1 MPFYISIFVIIFFF
15 SALEVFGLKSN
26 QRKVI
31 FLLISLFLFILS
43 FIRWETG
50 TDWAAYIDFFY
61 HLPPFGV
68 ETNFEPLY
76 ACLNYIGDFMFGSY
90 TGVLLLCGI
99 IIFSLQ
105 TVTIEKLSVLPITS
119 LFVLWG
125 SSLGNVFFIRQTIAS
140 AILFFSLIFIIKKK
154 FIPFALLVIIATY
167 FHYSSIIFLPAWW
180 IYRLNLSKRQLII
193 IFIIALAVSTLVTLI
208 LNYIGGL
215 LGGIIQY
222 KLNVY
227 LDNTGEDSLQG
238 ADYSL
243 GFMLLKGLLN
253 KAIILIPAIIL
264 KDRIQ
269 AIFRPYNGILN
280 LYWLGAIV
288 YFITAPI
295 SLVLVRLSFPY
306 DMTCYLI
313 LPLLI
318 YSIKGQLKY
327 IAFSIMTLYLM
338 MRMMIAINSY
348 YDLYIPFQTCF

>member
-1 MPFYISIFVIIFFF
+1 MSFYISIFVIIFFF

-31 FLLISLFLFILS
+31 FLLISLFLFIFS

-50 TDWAAYIDFFY
+50 TDWDSYIDFFY
-61 HLPPFGV
+61 HLPTFGT

-76 ACLNYIGDFMFGSY
+76 VCLNHIGNYLFGSY

-105 TVTIEKLSVLPITS
+105 TITIDKLSVLPITS

-154 FIPFALLVIIATY
+154 FIPFAISVILAIY

-180 IYRLNLSKRQLII
+180 IYRLNLSKKKLVI
-193 IFIIALAVSTLVTLI
+193 IFIIALLFSTLVSMI
-208 LNYIGGL
+208 MNYIGGL

-238 ADYSL
+238 VDYSL
-243 GFMLLKGLLN
+243 GFMLFKGLIN

-264 KDRIQ
+264 KDHIQ
-269 AIFRPYNGILN
+269 TIFRPYSGILN
-280 LYWLGAIV
+280 LYWLGAII

-295 SLVLVRLSFPY
+295 SLVLIRFSFPY

-327 IAFSIMTLYLM
+327 IAFILMSLYLM
-338 MRMMIAINSY
+338 MRMIIAINSY
-348 YDLYIPFQTCF
+348 YDLYIPFKTCF